1 MASTDII
8 SSDGLDIKVRGR
20 LLKTVYLND
29 EYYVGAPDPAAL
41 IAELKQRRV
50 ADVFTFVQELH
61 DRKAH
66 FDHRLSWDTMAVLP
80 LTTYANWFDKQI
92 KFKPRNRL
100 RKAWK
105 AGVETRMLDF
115 SDDLVRSIMEIY
127 NETPLRQGKRNWH
140 YGKDFDTVKREHST
154 FLERS
159 EFIGAWFKDELV
171 GFAKVTH
178 GEHSSIIMNIVAKM
192 SARDMSPMN
201 ALIAKSVE
209 CVAAKNIPL
218 LNYGVWG
225 RRGMN
230 EFKVAQAFEC
240 LEVPRYH
247 VPLTAKGAW
256 ALKHDLHRGLKER
269 MPEAWIVK
277 LADTRAKLNEWLHRQ
292 PSGQR
297 TAHAAG
303 AKASAA
309 GEAES

>member
-1 MASTDII
+1 MASKDIT
-8 SSDGLDIKVRGR
+8 STGGLGIKVGGR
-20 LLKTVYLND
+20 LLRTAHLTD

-61 DRKAH
+61 DPKPR
-66 FDHRLSWDTMAVLP
+66 FEHRLSWDKMAVLP

-115 SDDLVRSIMEIY
+115 SDDLVRAIMEIY

-140 YGKDFDTVKREHST
+140 YGKDFDTVKREHAT

-159 EFIGAWFKDELV
+159 EFIGAYFKDELI

-178 GEHSSIIMNIVAKM
+178 GERSSIIMNIVAKM

-209 CVAAKNIPL
+209 CVAARNIPL
-218 LNYGVWG
+218 LNYGIWG
-225 RRGMN
+225 RRGLN

-240 LEVPRYH
+240 LDVPRYH
-247 VPLTAKGAW
+247 VPLSLKGEW

-277 LADTRAKLNEWLHRQ
+277 LADTRAKLNEWLYSKGGGAR
-292 PSGQR
+292 P
-297 TAHAAG
+297 AHATAKPG
-303 AKASAA
+303 AV